1 MGAQVSWIMIAI
13 AVVLVLFAIM
23 AFFIMKARKGKTRP
37 IDYSSWFMLGIFW
50 VIIGLIWIEGNL
62 FFLIM
67 GLFFVV
73 LSLFHTK
80 EWKKNREANKWKNL
94 SKIER
99 KMRIITMIILLIVL
113 LGLGI
118 ILLIY

>member
-1 MGAQVSWIMIAI
+1 MIAI
-13 AVVLVLFAIM
+13 AVVLVIFAIM
-23 AFFIMKARKGKTRP
+23 AIFIVKSRKGKSRP
-37 IDYSSWFMLGIFW
+37 IDYFSWFVIGIFW
-50 VIIGLIWIEGNL
+50 TAIGLIWIEGNL

-99 KMRIITMIILLIVL
+99 KMRMATMIILIVVLIGIGFVL
-113 LGLGI
+113 LLS
-118 ILLIY
+118 